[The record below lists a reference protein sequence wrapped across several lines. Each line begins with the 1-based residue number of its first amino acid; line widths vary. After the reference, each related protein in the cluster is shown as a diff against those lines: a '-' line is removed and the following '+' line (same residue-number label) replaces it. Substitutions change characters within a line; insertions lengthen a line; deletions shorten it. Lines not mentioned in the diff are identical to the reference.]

1 VATVLLLDQ
10 ARLHT
15 VLACH
20 GQQPGAGN
28 QGLEARDCLAHQQGL
43 LVPVA
48 AHELGSGKPAQQGK
62 RCVGVH
68 EMVRSERRDRAALS
82 YAGIALSWR
91 QRKLPRNGFVAVSR
105 PACAWP

>member
-1 VATVLLLDQ
+1 MIRRPPRSTLFPYTTLF
-10 ARLHT
+10 RS
-15 VLACH
+15 
-20 GQQPGAGN
+20 
-28 QGLEARDCLAHQQGL
+28 QQGL

-105 PACAWP
+105 PACEIGRASCRERV